1 MRGSDYLNQVITTLT
16 CSHCAKPEEFQNL
29 TILESLKQIRKGE
42 HKELVLW
49 LRSLNKDASQTKRK
63 KELPVFFYSGMLSL
77 QGDGTIQAYSGVVI
91 SETDVAQDSEAA
103 RKELVA
109 NPHVLAI
116 LRSVRGKNYSVLV
129 PVTPVPTN
137 KEEYEAASQ
146 EVFEMLGSHIVRQ
159 GKDNA
164 KRYRTA
170 SYDPDLFINPDSVP
184 FPVDYSKL
192 NVKSDRKNPALE
204 PETISRQNRER
215 SIARLAGSLLFKR
228 TSLSG
233 LETALQEMNRTLF
246 KEPFPRSEISKRAH
260 HYFDQLKPRPGE
272 TAKHFQARV
281 QKQSMPHGDGQSG
294 NPPEAQ
300 VSKAVFGHSAETA
313 APVEKSAAIHPI
325 SKKKESHIPISNSDP
340 EEYNLPDFDSVFY
353 AELDKISME
362 YKYVVNVHL
371 YQQLVRPLIV
381 SLFSAHESII
391 LRLSTVI
398 RERINRGHSDISI
411 ELTLEDI
418 VGDFFFDK
426 AKKYFEHV
434 LKCPFDISQSINQG
448 LTDLGSIR
456 NVIVH
461 QHSWI
466 DKGKNEQLYSR
477 IENGHIQGVTLR
489 YGELVIRI
497 DYAVSA
503 VNLIMEHLQKLI
515 AIVKNRYPIM
525 QNHNVKSNGQFV
537 QQNQVLSELS
547 IPPPHLTNSWE

>member
-1 MRGSDYLNQVITTLT
+1 MKGIDYLNQVITILT
-16 CSHCAKPEEFQNL
+16 CSHCAKSEEFKNL
-29 TILESLKQIRKGE
+29 TILQSLKQIRKGA

-49 LRSLNKDASQTKRK
+49 LRSLNKDATQTKRK
-63 KELPVFFYSGMLSL
+63 KELPVIFYSGMLSL
-77 QGDGTIQAYSGVVI
+77 QGDGNIQAYSGVVI
-91 SETDVAQDSEAA
+91 SETDVAQDSVAA
-103 RKELVA
+103 RRELVA

-129 PVTPVPTN
+129 PVTPVPSN
-137 KEEYEAASQ
+137 QEEYEAASQ
-146 EVFEMLGSHIVRQ
+146 QVFAMLGSHIVRQ

-164 KRYRTA
+164 KRFRTA

-192 NVKSDRKNPALE
+192 NEKSDSKHPALE
-204 PETISRQNRER
+204 PETISTQNRER

-233 LETALQEMNRTLF
+233 LETALHEMNKTLF
-246 KEPFPRSEISKRAH
+246 KEPLPRSEISKKAH
-260 HYFDQLKPRPGE
+260 HYFNHLKPRPGE

-281 QKQSMPHGDGQSG
+281 LKYSIPHGDGQSG
-294 NPPEAQ
+294 KPPEVR
-300 VSKAVFGHSAETA
+300 VSNIAPQYLEETA
-313 APVEKSAAIHPI
+313 KHVEKAAPPHPSSAINENPI
-325 SKKKESHIPISNSDP
+325 SMSNPGPD
-340 EEYNLPDFDSVFY
+340 EYTLSDFDSVFY

-391 LRLSTVI
+391 LRLSTAI
-398 RERINRGHSDISI
+398 RDRINRSHSDISI
-411 ELTLEDI
+411 ELTLEDL

-434 LKCPFDISQSINQG
+434 LKCPFDMSQSFNQN
-448 LTDLGSIR
+448 LRDLGAIR

-466 DKGKNEQLYSR
+466 DKGKNKELYSR
-477 IENGHIQGVTLR
+477 IENGLIQGVTLR

-515 AIVKNRYPIM
+515 ALVKKRYPIM
-525 QNHNVKSNGQFV
+525 QGHTAKPNGHYV
-537 QQNQVLSELS
+537 QQNQGLSELS
-547 IPPPHLTNSWE
+547 IPPLSLTN